1 MEKREPVEYHGANET
16 IVQEAKEERA
26 LKGSADST
34 IQVKYIKKPDLRCR
48 ESKPP
53 IPPVRHQATVPAQR
67 PSPVNTKLAP
77 PLPRVPTRPIASP
90 PLSAARKPVMSFDNI
105 GSLYLPE
112 IPSQRPSNSS
122 NLTVGV
128 EEW

>member
-1 MEKREPVEYHGANET
+1 MDVRY
-16 IVQEAKEERA
+16 
-26 LKGSADST
+26 
-34 IQVKYIKKPDLRCR
+34 R

-53 IPPVRHQATVPAQR
+53 LPPFGPPGTVPAQK

-77 PLPRVPTRPIASP
+77 PLPRLPTRRIPSP
-90 PLSAARKPVMSFDNI
+90 PISAARKHVSSFDNI
-105 GSLYLPE
+105 ASLYLPE

-122 NLTVGV
+122 NLTVHM